1 MKLLEG
7 QTPPLVRAIMAGIAE
22 GCAAAPSRAQATAML
37 AAATRAAVFTLCRPS
52 EDCQHVPDLQ
62 QRLQVIG
69 DEMVQRVKYSK
80 EAQDKFTHSH
90 QAYTW
95 VRKEVGS
102 QEASGYRRLARQRNR
117 AVHDLPA
124 TDEAE
129 HELHDF
135 HVDDDTLLAIPTVAG
150 GTAANQGESS
160 EATGCS
166 GDGETGS
173 STTDVDMQTKEEP
186 TQLFIGANIA
196 EKSCQYEPSAV
207 DTKAL
212 RSVGVQAAP
221 CTRKGRG
228 ILGPLRHGSS
238 AGTATP
244 GLQQTHN
251 SVDLPTAKR
260 TSKQHN
266 GTAYS
271 LGNASKDDTAAEWLL
286 EHTAEPGQRRVA
298 AADVDIKEPFGTVT
312 HLETRRTEIQ
322 AEPGQRRAAAED
334 FITDDT
340 FGNGAAQAPSADRHR
355 ALEKRTYQT

>member
-22 GCAAAPSRAQATAML
+22 GCATAPSRAQATAML

-90 QAYTW
+90 QAYRW

-129 HELHDF
+129 HELHNF
-135 HVDDDTLLAIPTVAG
+135 HVDDDTLLAIPTVAV

-173 STTDVDMQTKEEP
+173 STTDVDMQAKEEP

-251 SVDLPTAKR
+251 SVDLPTAKAH
-260 TSKQHN
+260 KQ
-266 GTAYS
+266 TAQQ
-271 LGNASKDDTAAEWLL
+271 DCLL
-286 EHTAEPGQRRVA
+286 SGQR
-298 AADVDIKEPFGTVT
+298 
-312 HLETRRTEIQ
+312 IQ
-322 AEPGQRRAAAED
+322 R
-334 FITDDT
+334 
-340 FGNGAAQAPSADRHR
+340 
-355 ALEKRTYQT
+355 